1 MNFKERLRQLRNEQ
15 KLSQQELGKRLHLG
29 TSAISMYERGEREPD
44 FEKLE
49 MIADFFNVNIDYLLG
64 KSEIRKPE
72 QAATGNQSK
81 PDENDIRVALF
92 GGDGEVTDEMWEKMK
107 DYANY
112 LKSTYKK

>member
-1 MNFKERLRQLRNEQ
+1 MTLAQRMKQLRKEKKITQEQ
-15 KLSQQELGKRLHLG
+15 LAEVIGMERSSVGKYETGTIPSPEILSAM
-29 TSAISMYERGEREPD
+29 S
-44 FEKLE
+44 
-49 MIADFFNVNIDYLLG
+49 DFFDVSIDYLLG

-72 QAATGNQSK
+72 KAATGNQSK

-92 GGDGEVTDEMWEKMK
+92 GGDGEVTDEMWEKVK